1 MSLVDPPIGIVRS
14 LVAAA
19 LAAPDPASWRHNASY
34 AAEILR
40 MYSAFGA
47 DASLCEGAPL
57 LAPAAAAGKGV
68 SAFSIKVGS
77 ADLKIG
83 QVIAELVNLIVSFA
97 LVVFTIGL
105 LRSYVLTR
113 IGAKRGGGEQ

>member
-1 MSLVDPPIGIVRS
+1 MPTRLATSLSRD
-14 LVAAA
+14 
-19 LAAPDPASWRHNASY
+19 
-34 AAEILR
+34 
-40 MYSAFGA
+40 
-47 DASLCEGAPL
+47 
-57 LAPAAAAGKGV
+57 
-68 SAFSIKVGS
+68 
-77 ADLKIG
+77 G